1 MTNTQRNLGLFWA
14 GKGWGGGCTVSAGG
28 LLVNVS
34 EWLLEQ
40 VHF

>member
-14 GKGWGGGCTVSAGG
+14 GKGWGGCTVSAGG

-40 VHF
+40 AHF